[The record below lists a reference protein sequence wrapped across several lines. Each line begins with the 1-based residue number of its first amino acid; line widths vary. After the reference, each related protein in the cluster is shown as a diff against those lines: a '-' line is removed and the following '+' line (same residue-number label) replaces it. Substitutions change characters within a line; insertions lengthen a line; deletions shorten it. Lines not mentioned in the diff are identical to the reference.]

1 MRRHPK
7 LHRRPPLLG
16 LPSLWDLVIAM
27 NPLLAIVSAIF
38 VAPSEQGKIGPDLF
52 RQACKFGLR
61 DRPFRAGRSPHWVQI
76 RPRRQ

>member
-38 VAPSEQGKIGPDLF
+38 VAPSEQGEIGPDLF
-52 RQACKFGLR
+52 RQACKFGYAIAPSAPAAR
-61 DRPFRAGRSPHWVQI
+61 RIGFQI